1 MGKNAKNDW
10 SASMIGWFAIL
21 IWFSASLLSQAA
33 YIASTGMP
41 YEADAMLDSMGSFAW
56 IIIGI
61 EAIAWFMIV
70 ALIGSKAVKR
80 HIQRISE
87 SHSQETVVPQA

>member
-1 MGKNAKNDW
+1 MGKSTKNDW

-87 SHSQETVVPQA
+87 NHSQESVAPQA

>member
-1 MGKNAKNDW
+1 MGRDSKEDW

-56 IIIGI
+56 VVIGI

-80 HIQRISE
+80 HFQRISE
-87 SHSQETVVPQA
+87 SHSQETVAPQA

>member
-1 MGKNAKNDW
+1 MERGTKEDW

-41 YEADAMLDSMGSFAW
+41 YEADAMLDSMGYFAW
-56 IIIGI
+56 IIIGV
-61 EAIAWFMIV
+61 EAIAWFMIA

-87 SHSQETVVPQA
+87 SHSQETVAPQA

>member
-1 MGKNAKNDW
+1 MGRGTKEDW

-41 YEADAMLDSMGSFAW
+41 YEADAMLESMGSFAW
-56 IIIGI
+56 IIIGV